1 MTGASVSEAARVRVA
16 TVITR
21 LEGALGRR
29 LSVGPGH

>member
-1 MTGASVSEAARVRVA
+1 MTGASVSEASRVRVA
-16 TVITR
+16 TR